1 MTSLPSPLSTAP
13 APAIVVVGS
22 GLAGFGVLRELR
34 RLSPDAKLTMVTLED
49 GHFYSKPALST
60 ALAKGKSADSLITS
74 NGQKMAAQLKLDAR
88 IGREAEAIDRAGK
101 MLLTTGGPV
110 PYDALILATGALP
123 VRPPIGGEAAHR
135 AIAVNQLDHY
145 ERFRTELSEGA
156 RVLIMGSG
164 LVGTEFA
171 NDLVSTG
178 YRPVVVDMLP
188 LPLAQLV
195 PPAVGEQLRDA
206 LAAAGVEWHLGRKI
220 TAINY
225 RGDVRGYIAT
235 LDDGTTIE
243 ADLVLSAVGLRPNV
257 ALAAEAGLDIGTGAG
272 CGGIKV
278 NEYGQTSDP
287 HIFAIGDCAEYPH
300 GLSAYVTP
308 IMAAARGIAPSA
320 LGTPTAMRFPPLSV
334 QVKTTLLPINLLPP
348 PRSMPGEWR
357 CLEDDAHGAKHAFVD
372 ADGIVRGYVLTR
384 DKCEERMEMDAKV
397 GEIA

>member
-1 MTSLPSPLSTAP
+1 MADKPPPSV
-13 APAIVVVGS
+13 VVVGS

-34 RLSPDAKLTMVTLED
+34 RLSPDARLTMVTLED

-60 ALAKGKSADSLITS
+60 ALAKGKTAETLVTS
-74 NGQKMAAQLKLDAR
+74 NAEKMIAQLRLDAR
-88 IGREAEAIDRAGK
+88 IGREAQAIDRAGK
-101 MLLTTGGPV
+101 ALLTTGGPV
-110 PYDALILATGALP
+110 HYDALVLATGALP
-123 VRPPIGGEAAHR
+123 VRPPIAGEAAHR

-145 ERFRTELSEGA
+145 ERFRKELPPGA

-195 PPAVGEQLRDA
+195 PPAVGVQVRDA
-206 LAAAGVEWHLGRKI
+206 LAAEGVEWHLGRKI
-220 TAINY
+220 TAIDY
-225 RGDVRGYIAT
+225 KGDVPGYVAT
-235 LDDGTTIE
+235 LDDGTRIE

-257 ALAAEAGLDIGTGAG
+257 KLAAEAGLEIGQ
-272 CGGIKV
+272 GIKV
-278 NEYGQTSDP
+278 NAYGQTSDP
-287 HIFAIGDCAEYPH
+287 DIFAIGDCAEYPH

-320 LGTPTAMRFPPLSV
+320 LGTPTEMRFPPLSV

-348 PRSMPGEWR
+348 QSTAGEWR
-357 CLEDDAHGAKHAFVD
+357 CLEDDAQGSKHVFVD
-372 ADGIVRGYVLTR
+372 SEGVVRGYVLTR
-384 DKCEERMEMDAKV
+384 DKCEERMAMDATV
-397 GEIA
+397 GETA

>member
-1 MTSLPSPLSTAP
+1 MAGGSPPS
-13 APAIVVVGS
+13 IVVVGS

-34 RLSPDAKLTMVTLED
+34 RLSPDAKLTLVTMED

-60 ALAKGKSADSLITS
+60 ALAKEKTADTLITS
-74 NGQKMAAQLKLDAR
+74 NAGKMALQLKLDAR
-88 IGREAEAIDRAGK
+88 TGRQAEAIDRAGK
-101 MLLTTGGPV
+101 ALLTTGGPV
-110 PYDALILATGALP
+110 PYDVLILATGAIP
-123 VRPPIGGEAAHR
+123 VRPPIEGEAAHR

-145 ERFRTELSEGA
+145 ARFRTELPDGA

-171 NDLVSTG
+171 NDLISTG
-178 YRPVVVDMLP
+178 YKPVVVDMLP

-195 PPAVGEQLRDA
+195 PPPVGEKVRDA
-206 LAAAGVEWHLGRKI
+206 LSAQGVEWHLGRKI
-220 TAINY
+220 TAIGY
-225 RGDVRGYIAT
+225 RGGVPGYVAT
-235 LDDGTTIE
+235 LDDGTMVE

-257 ALAAEAGLDIGTGAG
+257 KLAAEAGLDIGL
-272 CGGIKV
+272 GIKV

-287 HIFAIGDCAEYPH
+287 HIFAIGDCAEYQH

-320 LGTPTAMRFPPLSV
+320 LGTPTEIRFPPLSV

-348 PRSMPGEWR
+348 PRSAKGEWR
-357 CLEDDAHGAKHAFVD
+357 CLEDDAKGSKHLFVD
-372 ADGIVRGYVLTR
+372 TGGIVRGYVLTQ

-397 GEIA
+397 GGTA

>member
-1 MTSLPSPLSTAP
+1 MADKPPPSV
-13 APAIVVVGS
+13 VVVGS

-34 RLSPDAKLTMVTLED
+34 RLSPDARLTMVTLED

-60 ALAKGKSADSLITS
+60 ALAKGKTAETLVTS
-74 NGQKMAAQLKLDAR
+74 NAEKMIAQLRLDAR
-88 IGREAEAIDRAGK
+88 IGREAQAIDRAGK
-101 MLLTTGGPV
+101 ALLTTGGPV
-110 PYDALILATGALP
+110 HYDALVLATGALP
-123 VRPPIGGEAAHR
+123 VRPPIAGEAAHR

-145 ERFRTELSEGA
+145 ERFRKELPPGA

-195 PPAVGEQLRDA
+195 PPAVGVQVRDA
-206 LAAAGVEWHLGRKI
+206 LAAEGVEWHLGRKI
-220 TAINY
+220 TAIDY
-225 RGDVRGYIAT
+225 KGDVPGYVAT
-235 LDDGTTIE
+235 LDDGTRIE

-257 ALAAEAGLDIGTGAG
+257 KLAAEAGLEIGQ
-272 CGGIKV
+272 GIKV
-278 NEYGQTSDP
+278 NAYGQTSDP
-287 HIFAIGDCAEYPH
+287 DIFAIGDCAEYPH

-320 LGTPTAMRFPPLSV
+320 LGTPTEMRFPPLSV

-348 PRSMPGEWR
+348 PQSTAGDWR
-357 CLEDDAHGAKHAFVD
+357 CLEDDAQGSKHVFVD
-372 ADGIVRGYVLTR
+372 SEGVVRGYVLTR
-384 DKCEERMEMDAKV
+384 DKCEERMAMDATV
-397 GEIA
+397 GETA